1 MTAPG
6 DSQGWGVGS
15 MVARLR
21 RVLVRTPSTDGDFQA
36 AGWPT
41 VDPDVLLAEHAA
53 FVQLLQT
60 LGCDVEIAGAASHLV
75 DATYS
80 HDPVI
85 TTPFGAIILQMRKPI
100 RQPEPALS
108 RTALEALGVPIL
120 GELTGDAHTDGG
132 DKVWLDEQ
140 TLLIGRGHRTNAAAV
155 DQLRDLLQPRGVKI
169 EVFDLPNYRGDVEV
183 LHLMSV
189 ISLVRDDLAVVYP
202 PLIPV
207 RLLELLG
214 ERGIATIAVDDAEFE
229 TQGGN
234 VLAVAPG
241 VTVIAAGNARVSA
254 ALRAAGCELHEFA
267 GDTVAIA
274 GTGGP
279 TCLTLPLWREN

>member
-1 MTAPG
+1 
-6 DSQGWGVGS
+6 

-21 RVLVRTPSTDGDFQA
+21 RVQVRTPSTVGDFVA
-36 AGWPT
+36 AGWPA
-41 VDPDVLLAEHAA
+41 VAPDALLAEHEG
-53 FVQLLQT
+53 FVELLRA
-60 LGCDVEIAGAASHLV
+60 LGCQVEIADAAPGLV
-75 DATYS
+75 DATYA

-100 RQPEPALS
+100 RRPEPALAGA
-108 RTALEALGVPIL
+108 ALEAIGMPIL

-132 DKVWLDEQ
+132 DKIWLDDE
-140 TLLIGRGHRTNAAAV
+140 TLLVGRGHRTNAAAV
-155 DQLRDLLQPRGVKI
+155 EQLRALLEPRGVAI

-189 ISLVRDDLAVVYP
+189 ISLVDVDLAVVYP

-207 RLLELLG
+207 RLLELLAD
-214 ERGIATIAVDDAEFE
+214 RGITTIAVGDDEFH

-241 VTVIAAGNARVSA
+241 VAVITAGNPRVAA
-254 ALRAAGCELHEFA
+254 ALRAEGCEVHEFA
-267 GDTVAIA
+267 GDAVAIA

-279 TCLTLPLWREN
+279 TCLTLPLWRED